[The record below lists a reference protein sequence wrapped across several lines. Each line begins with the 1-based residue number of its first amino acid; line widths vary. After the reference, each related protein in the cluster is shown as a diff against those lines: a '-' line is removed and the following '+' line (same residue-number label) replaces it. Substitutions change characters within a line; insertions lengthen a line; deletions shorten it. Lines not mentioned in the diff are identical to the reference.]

1 MERNL
6 NFQLSNIL
14 LQLLYIPSNPF
25 TWDESSKLVTT
36 SILDVKVKHAKGGR
50 QLINVSNLSE
60 EIAIQI
66 PFATLL
72 PAPTLDVFFKEA
84 DNESIQYH
92 TFEVEETGKA
102 IEFYVKPQENQEKMT
117 ILIKYG
123 EKPTMLEY
131 DMNVKLPNYSSCV
144 FTMTSSFEDGNCSEN
159 PYSIFLP
166 STYLTQI
173 GTYYVGVKYDIAI
186 GNVSSTQSR
195 RKRDCGGG
203 GRWKRSC
210 IKYKDPPPT
219 EPSNGKFV
227 QQQQGYDK
235 FSHSNYTME
244 QLVLGCNFW
253 NPPSNQFSS
262 GGCRVRQIPPQDE
275 HVQSCTALSQSTDL
289 AHRPFMRRRLLSV
302 RQTVRYTSVQVSPGL
317 SGRAVDLI

>member
-1 MERNL
+1 MKRNL

-60 EIAIQI
+60 EIDIQI

-72 PAPTLDVFFKEA
+72 APTLDVYFKEA

-102 IEFYVKPQENQEKMT
+102 IEFYVKPLENQEKMT
-117 ILIKYG
+117 ILIRYG

-131 DMNVKLPNYSSCV
+131 DMDVKLPNYSSCA
-144 FTMTSSFEDGNCSEN
+144 FTMTSSVEDGNCNEN
-159 PYSIFLP
+159 AYSIFLP

-173 GTYYVGVKYDIAI
+173 GTYYIGVKYDITS
-186 GNVSSTQSR
+186 GNVSSSQSR

-210 IKYKDPPPT
+210 IQYKDPPPT

-227 QQQQGYDK
+227 QKQQGYDK

-253 NPPSNQFSS
+253 NPSSNQFSS
-262 GGCRVRQIPPQDE
+262 GGCRVRQRPPQDKRF
-275 HVQSCTALSQSTDL
+275 QSCPALSQSADL
-289 AHRPFMRRRLLSV
+289 GHSPLYE
-302 RQTVRYTSVQVSPGL
+302 TETSVSKTN
-317 SGRAVDLI
+317 R